1 MLGRLEGGQEKKM
14 ESSSQITHMR
24 HSEDVP
30 DYEILVPEVSI
41 PLRPHRQAIHQR
53 ILIGKISTE

>member
-1 MLGRLEGGQEKKM
+1 M
-14 ESSSQITHMR
+14 ESRSQITHMR